1 MSTARTPN
9 PHLRLTA
16 AILVAVL
23 AALAG
28 GFASDGSDPRARRA
42 ELQSTLRLVVVADDV
57 RAGSLADA
65 SRSLARLGEA
75 HGAQAALVAS
85 DTSSVR
91 AEQSIRRIAAHA
103 RTALLK
109 TSALPPPLA

>member
-1 MSTARTPN
+1 MRAARNPN

-28 GFASDGSDPRARRA
+28 GFVSDSADSRARRA

-65 SRSLARLGEA
+65 GRSLARLGEA